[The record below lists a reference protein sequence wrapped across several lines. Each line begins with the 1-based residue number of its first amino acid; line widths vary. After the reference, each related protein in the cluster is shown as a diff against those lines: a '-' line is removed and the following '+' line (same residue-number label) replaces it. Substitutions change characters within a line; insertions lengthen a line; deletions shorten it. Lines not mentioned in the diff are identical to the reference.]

1 MESCACTS
9 VKDSQMTHK
18 KMSCGKCG
26 AGANALECRR
36 EHLGNG
42 SVLLVV
48 SCCLCG
54 WRLERDERLH
64 SPSAARL
71 LPAQKQSTYAPCP
84 VVGCGNRIVVE
95 KSRSGFCFVCGG
107 QWRTW
112 QRNRHREPPLV
123 LINGFWCKRQSP
135 LIPGD
140 PSVPPPT
147 GARKR
152 SSALECHS
160 GGKRKITAG
169 NRQPAEHLTRNL
181 PEDNRTQT
189 NCAQVVQG
197 QKGY

>member
-1 MESCACTS
+1 MEGCACAS

-42 SVLLVV
+42 TVLLVL
-48 SCCLCG
+48 SCRLCG
-54 WRLERDERLH
+54 WRRERDERLH
-64 SPSAARL
+64 SPPAARL
-71 LPAQKQSTYAPCP
+71 LPAQKRLTYAPCP
-84 VVGCGNRIVVE
+84 VVGCGNRIVLE

-112 QRNRHREPPLV
+112 LRNRHREPPLL

-140 PSVPPPT
+140 PSVPPLT

-152 SSALECHS
+152 SSALQRHD
-160 GGKRKITAG
+160 GG
-169 NRQPAEHLTRNL
+169 NRERAAETRHPGEPLTKK
-181 PEDNRTQT
+181 
-189 NCAQVVQG
+189 AAS
-197 QKGY
+197 